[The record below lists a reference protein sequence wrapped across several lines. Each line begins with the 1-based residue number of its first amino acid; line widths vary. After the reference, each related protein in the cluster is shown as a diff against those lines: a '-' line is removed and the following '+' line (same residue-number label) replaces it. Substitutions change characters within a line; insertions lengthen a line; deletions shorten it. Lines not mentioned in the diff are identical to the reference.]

1 MPQGPANRLT
11 IYQRAKRPPPM
22 RLTARDGRILEAVH
36 AFDGILADYQIQ
48 RLFFTGRTQM
58 QLRTRLLYQHG
69 YLARPDRRQ
78 RAALP
83 AMTYWLA
90 ERGAAYLASLRGQT
104 ASELAYRKQ
113 PRWSLIPH
121 DLAVNDVRI
130 AVLHA
135 CQQHPALE
143 LAEWIPSSEFWAY
156 PDTVEYRKANGKQ
169 DRRKVRPDGYFII
182 LVDGQPRRFLL
193 ELDRATED
201 NPRFAREKV
210 LPGIAYLKSEA
221 YARRF
226 GHASGRWLVV
236 TTGERRM
243 RNMREQTRL
252 AARHDAGLFYF
263 TTFQA
268 VTANTVLTSPIWYPG
283 GDTAPVPLFRFE
295 ARS

>member
-1 MPQGPANRLT
+1 MPDLLKTRLT
-11 IYQRAKRPPPM
+11 VYRRTTTPPPM
-22 RLTARDGRILEAVH
+22 KLTARDYRILEAIH

-69 YLARPDRRQ
+69 YLARPDRQR

-83 AMTYWLA
+83 AMVYWLDK
-90 ERGAAYLASLRGQT
+90 RGAEYVASLHGQT
-104 ASELAYRKQ
+104 REEFAYRAE
-113 PRWSLIPH
+113 PRWSLVPH
-121 DLAVNDVRI
+121 DLMVNDVRI
-130 AVLHA
+130 SVLRA
-135 CQQHPALE
+135 CARSPNLE
-143 LAEWIPSSEFWAY
+143 LAEWIPSGEFWAY
-156 PDTVEYRKANGKQ
+156 PDTVEYIKPTGTK

-182 LVDGQPRRFLL
+182 LVNGQPRRFLL

-210 LPGIAYLKSEA
+210 LPGIAYLRSDT

-226 GHASGRWLVV
+226 GHSSGRWLVV

-243 RNMREQTRL
+243 RNMREQTRQ
-252 AARHDAGLFYF
+252 AAGRDANLFYF

-268 VTANTVLTSPIWYPG
+268 VAADTALTAPIWHPG
-283 GDTAPVPLFRFE
+283 GDSEPTALFRL
-295 ARS
+295 

>member
-1 MPQGPANRLT
+1 MPKAPPNRLT
-11 IYQRAKRPPPM
+11 IFERAKRPPSM
-22 RLTARDGRILEAVH
+22 RFTPRDGRILEAIH

-69 YLARPDRRQ
+69 YLARPDRRK

-83 AMTYWLA
+83 TMTYWLA
-90 ERGAAYLASLRGQT
+90 ERGASYLASLRGQT
-104 ASELAYRKQ
+104 ASEFAYRKQ

-121 DLAVNDVRI
+121 DLAINGFRI
-130 AVLHA
+130 AVLEA
-135 CQQHPALE
+135 CQQHSALE
-143 LAEWIPSSEFWAY
+143 LAEWTPSSEFWAY
-156 PDTVEYRKANGKQ
+156 PDTVEYIKANGKKGL
-169 DRRKVRPDGYFII
+169 RKVRPDGYFII

-210 LPGIAYLKSEA
+210 LPGIAYLKSEV

-243 RNMREQTRL
+243 RNMRAQTRL
-252 AARHDAGLFYF
+252 AARRDANLFYF

-268 VTANTVLTSPIWYPG
+268 VTSSTVLTSPIWHPG
-283 GDTAPVPLFRFE
+283 GDTAPVALLRFE
-295 ARS
+295 TRS